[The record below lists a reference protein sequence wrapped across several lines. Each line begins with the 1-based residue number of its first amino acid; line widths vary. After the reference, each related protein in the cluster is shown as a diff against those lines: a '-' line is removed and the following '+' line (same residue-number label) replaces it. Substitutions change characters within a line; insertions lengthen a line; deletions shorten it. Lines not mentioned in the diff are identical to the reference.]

1 MADTEYYD
9 LLEVAPNASA
19 DEIKSAFRKQAMKYH
34 PDRNPGNKEAE
45 QKFKQINEAY
55 EVLRDD
61 QKRAAYD
68 HYGKA
73 GLNGMGGGNPFGGGF
88 DFSGSGFADIFND
101 IFSDF
106 MGGGRNGGNNQNHRG
121 MDLRYTL
128 NITMEEAFH
137 GCEKEITFQTVKNC
151 KTCNGFGTEDGKKPE
166 DCPMCKGRGKVRRQQ
181 GGFFVFETT
190 CPQCGGTGHLI
201 KDSCPDCHGAGQ
213 QKVSKTLKVKIKPG
227 IDSNMRIRIA
237 GEGTD
242 GLNGGE
248 SGDLYVDV
256 MVEPHKL
263 YERRDTDLYTMV
275 PISVCC
281 AVLGGTVDIPGIDGK
296 KVTVEVPAGTQND
309 TLLKV
314 KGAGMPLYD
323 TEKRG
328 DLFVSV
334 KVMIPRKLNAKQ
346 KELMEAFKAEMPD
359 DKCCEPEMKSFFD
372 KIKDLFN

>member
-19 DEIKSAFRKQAMKYH
+19 DEIKRAFRKQAMKYH
-34 PDRNPGNKEAE
+34 PDRNPGDKEAE

-55 EVLRDD
+55 EVLSND

-73 GLNGMGGGNPFGGGF
+73 GLNGMGGNPFGGGF
-88 DFSGSGFADIFND
+88 DFSASGLADIFGD

-106 MGGGRNGGNNQNHRG
+106 MGGGTGGGKQKNRG

-128 NITMEEAFH
+128 NISLEKAFH
-137 GCEKEITFQTVKNC
+137 GTEEEITFPTIKNC
-151 KTCNGFGTEDGKKPE
+151 EKCHGHGTKDGSEPE
-166 DCPMCKGRGKVRRQQ
+166 KCSMCQGRGKVRRQQ

-190 CPQCGGTGHLI
+190 CPQCHGTGYQV
-201 KDSCPDCHGAGQ
+201 KDPCPDCHGSGQ
-213 QKVSKTLKVKIKPG
+213 QKITKTLKIKVKPG

-242 GLNGGE
+242 GVFGGE

-263 YERRDTDLYTMV
+263 YERRDTDLYAAV
-275 PISVCC
+275 PVSVSC
-281 AVLGGTVDIPGIDGK
+281 AILGGKIEIPGIDGK

-323 TEKRG
+323 TERRG
-328 DLFVSV
+328 DLYVAV
-334 KVMIPRKLNAKQ
+334 KVMIPRHLNAKQ
-346 KELMEAFKAEMPD
+346 KEAMEAFREACPED
-359 DKCCEPEMKSFFD
+359 DKCDEPEMKSFLD